1 MALRRHS
8 IDHPARNDS
17 FADDGPAVKLA
28 YSGLLGLAGLARQG
42 CLGTFDMFG
51 DAALAWEK
59 ELSHAH

>member
-8 IDHPARNDS
+8 IYHPTQNGS
-17 FADDGPAVKLA
+17 FADDGPAVKVA

-42 CLGTFDMFG
+42 CLGTSDMFG

-59 ELSHAH
+59 EGSHAH